1 MKEKIKCGTSVVRSI
16 ISFGFEIILRK
27 TEATCIRFQPF
38 HCGHQYIHV
47 NEFSIKV
54 SSLGIGISTTLLLRR
69 KCVAEPD
76 LNHC

>member
-16 ISFGFEIILRK
+16 ISFGFEIILCK
-27 TEATCIRFQPF
+27 TEATGIRF
-38 HCGHQYIHV
+38 HCGHRYI